1 MKKFLALL
9 LALVMALSLVACG
22 QKADTNG
29 GSTTDG
35 DTQTQTQTQTDTQSV
50 DLRAAY
56 DAAIKQV
63 QDELGDD
70 APVLLE
76 ETSADVLES
85 IYPGI
90 GKIEMKQAVYFL
102 SVTMTSCEVSMV
114 EVANASDAE
123 TVRQIFQSRVDGMA
137 NDTEYVYEAA
147 MWKNNATI
155 TVNGNYVVL
164 EVLPDGCTVPDAF
177 LAKF

>member
-1 MKKFLALL
+1 MKKFMALL

-22 QKADTNG
+22 QKNDT
-29 GSTTDG
+29 SDS
-35 DTQTQTQTQTDTQSV
+35 DTQTDTQSV

-63 QDELGDD
+63 QDELGDN

-102 SVTMTSCEVSMV
+102 SATMTYCEVSMV
-114 EVANASDAE
+114 EVANAADAE

-137 NDTEYVYEAA
+137 NDTNYVNEAA
-147 MWKNNATI
+147 MWKNNSTI
-155 TVNGNYVVL
+155 TVNGSYVVL

>member
-22 QKADTNG
+22 QKTDTIG
-29 GSTTDG
+29 GDTTDG
-35 DTQTQTQTQTDTQSV
+35 DAQAQTDTQSV

-70 APVLLE
+70 APVLME